1 MIFLTGWSHSS
12 YLLVVWQL
20 LEIEIFQILCL
31 CVSRVISED
40 EFDEGRKGGLSDEE
54 FEPYSEKRWVQI
66 EKMGLLW

>member
-1 MIFLTGWSHSS
+1 M
-12 YLLVVWQL
+12 
-20 LEIEIFQILCL
+20 LCL

-66 EKMGLLW
+66 EKTCYGEVV